1 MEVWRDRHAALIAT
15 HEAGAHI
22 SMSESKRALSRLAM
36 AILRNTELSIAALS
50 VVYMIF
56 ILADM

>member
-1 MEVWRDRHAALIAT
+1 
-15 HEAGAHI
+15 
-22 SMSESKRALSRLAM
+22 MSESKRALSRLAM